1 MIMEDEILENLTKAV
16 IGRDREGA
24 ASWARLALEHK
35 IDPIK
40 AMDALTQ
47 GIREVGEGFGSG
59 ELWLPDLVGAASA
72 MQSAM
77 PILEEEIEK
86 TGAKR
91 ESLGIIVLGTVK
103 GDIHTIGKDMVA
115 ALLRAE
121 GFVVNDMG
129 IDVAADRFIE
139 AVKQYNPDILAMS
152 ALMTMTTP
160 EQKKVIT
167 VLEEEGLR
175 DSVKVLV
182 GGGAIT
188 EEFAKSIGADGY
200 GSTAPGAVR
209 QAKQLLGV

>member
-1 MIMEDEILENLTKAV
+1 MGGEILENLRKAV

-24 ASWARLALEHK
+24 KSWAQKAVAEN
-35 IDPIK
+35 IDPMR
-40 AMDALTQ
+40 ALDALMA
-47 GIREVGEGFGSG
+47 GIREVGDGFGRG

-77 PILEEEIEK
+77 PILEEMVEK

-91 ESLGIIVLGTVK
+91 KSLGTVVLGTVQ

-121 GFVVNDMG
+121 GFVVKDLG
-129 IDVAADRFIE
+129 IDVNAQRFVE
-139 AVKQYNPDILAMS
+139 AVKTYEPDVLAMS
-152 ALMTMTTP
+152 ALMTMTAPQQT
-160 EQKKVIT
+160 KVISM
-167 VLEEEGLR
+167 LEEQGLR
-175 DSVKVLV
+175 HKVKVIV

-188 EEFAKSIGADGY
+188 DDFAKSIGADGY

-209 QAKQLLGV
+209 KAKQLLGI